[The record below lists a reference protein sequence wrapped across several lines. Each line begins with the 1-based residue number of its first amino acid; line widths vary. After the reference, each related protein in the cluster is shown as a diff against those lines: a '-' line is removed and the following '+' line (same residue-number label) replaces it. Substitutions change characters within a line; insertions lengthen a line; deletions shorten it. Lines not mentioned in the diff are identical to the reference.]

1 LKIEP
6 KYSLT
11 LNIQPSETEAAYDHF
26 MKKLSFEADVAD
38 LLIDLKK
45 GYKGITVIDVRDV
58 LAYQECHIPQAIS
71 FPGNTISEKTVEKLS
86 KDQVF
91 VVYCWGPACN
101 GATRACAK
109 LSKLGFKVKEL
120 IGGLEYWRKEGGE
133 VSGTLAE
140 NAPMYWAYER

>member
-1 LKIEP
+1 MKKEP

-11 LNIQPSETEAAYDHF
+11 LDIQPSETEAAYEHF
-26 MKKLSFEADVAD
+26 IKKLSFEADVAD

-45 GYKGITVIDVRDV
+45 GYQSLTVIDVRDE
-58 LAYQECHIPQAIS
+58 LAYKECHIPEAIS
-71 FPGNTISEKTVEKLS
+71 FPGNKISESTVSTLS
-86 KDQVF
+86 KDQVI

-120 IGGLEYWRKEGGE
+120 LGGLEYWRKEGGE
-133 VSGTLAE
+133 ISGTLGE
-140 NAPMYWAYER
+140 KAPMYWSHKH